1 MKIDELRDMTKE
13 ELEKELEDKREAL
26 FNFRF
31 QKAKKILSDNHA
43 IRKTKRDIAKIHTLL
58 RQMIIANCS
67 KVKG

>member
-1 MKIDELRDMTKE
+1 MKIDELKDMTKE

-31 QKAKKILSDNHA
+31 QKAKKILTDNHA
-43 IRKTKRDIAKIHTLL
+43 IRKTKRDIARIHTLL
-58 RQMIIANCS
+58 NQIKIANYQ